1 MNVTQWRIYEHSQ
14 TIARIHRDISILIKC
29 IEEYPQGKEYYEE
42 EIKKLH
48 EQIESEEKSHK
59 KALARDEEDFKRQL
73 RINDLL
79 PENWEGT
86 EEQWFERR
94 PDLVKYI
101 DNWA

>member
-1 MNVTQWRIYEHSQ
+1 MNAIDRRIYEHSQ
-14 TIARIHRDISILIKC
+14 TIARIHFDISIRIKC
-29 IEEYPQGKEYYEE
+29 IEEYPQFKEYYEE
-42 EIKKLH
+42 EIKKLR
-48 EQIESEEKSHK
+48 EQIEFEEKSHK
-59 KALARDEEDFKRQL
+59 KALARDEEEFKRQQ

-101 DNWA
+101 DNLA